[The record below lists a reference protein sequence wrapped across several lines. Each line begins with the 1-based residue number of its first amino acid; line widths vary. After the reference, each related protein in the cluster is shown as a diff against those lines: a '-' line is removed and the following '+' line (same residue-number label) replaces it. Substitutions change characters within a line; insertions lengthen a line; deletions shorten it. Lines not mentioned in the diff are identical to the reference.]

1 LLELGRLGTSE
12 RLTVKTQALVLCFLL
27 LVPALRAA
35 TENDNDEAVII
46 DPDPEDFVDVD
57 LTNPFFPLVPGT
69 TLVYTGSIDNVPAR
83 TEFTVTRGT
92 KVIQGITTTVVD
104 EKDFENGVKTEETRD
119 WYAIDNDGNVWYFG
133 ESTVQVDPNGKVT
146 GTTGSWE
153 AGVNRAHAG
162 IVMEGEPKSQDT
174 YFQEFAPNIGED
186 RAIIRSLHTTVSVP
200 VSIFTG
206 CLKTKEFSRLDP
218 GVFEQKYYGRG
229 IGLLKSSISVGG
241 NEHFVL
247 SQILHN

>member
-1 LLELGRLGTSE
+1 
-12 RLTVKTQALVLCFLL
+12 VKTQALVLCFLL

-153 AGVNRAHAG
+153 AGVNR
-162 IVMEGEPKSQDT
+162 
-174 YFQEFAPNIGED
+174 GED

-200 VSIFTG
+200 VGIFTG

>member
-1 LLELGRLGTSE
+1 M
-12 RLTVKTQALVLCFLL
+12 KTQALVLCFLL

-69 TLVYTGSIDNVPAR
+69 TLVYTGSIDNVAAR
-83 TEFTVTRGT
+83 SVFTVTRQT
-92 KVIQGITTTVVD
+92 KVIQGITTRVID
-104 EKDFENGVKTEETRD
+104 EQDFEGGVKTEDTHD

-133 ESTVQVDPNGKVT
+133 ESTVQLDPNGKVT

-153 AGVNRAHAG
+153 AGKNGAHAG

-174 YFQEFAPNIGED
+174 YFQEFAPNTGED
-186 RAIIRSLHTTVSVP
+186 RAIIRSLDTTVSVP
-200 VSIFTG
+200 VGTFTG
-206 CLKTKEFSRLDP
+206 CLKTKEFSRLDA